1 MLQKR
6 LARNILERYAGH
18 GNATVTMSKAL
29 SGPFLYH
36 GLINLLFGGLRAS
49 PGYVLRRIFY
59 RRLFQS
65 AGSGLILGHG
75 LVVRRPDRISLGN
88 RVAMDDNVKLDASG
102 SRASGITIG
111 DDVIISR
118 NSLIQAKSGSI
129 VISRR
134 GEIGVN
140 TIISAM
146 NDIHIGACA
155 LIGPD
160 CCVGQGRDAP
170 EQSDMPRKSLDQAPK
185 QPLVLGDDVWLGKG
199 VAVLDGVRI
208 GNGCVVGARAVV
220 SEDLPDYAVAVGIP
234 ARIVRFRNSSG
245 GASESAP

>member
-1 MLQKR
+1 MR
-6 LARNILERYAGH
+6 I
-18 GNATVTMSKAL
+18 AT
-29 SGPFLYH
+29 YH
-36 GLINLLFGGLRAS
+36 GLINLLLGNLRAS

-75 LVVRRPDRISLGN
+75 LVLRRPDRISLGN
-88 RVAMDDNVKLDASG
+88 SVAMDDNVKLDASG
-102 SRASGITIG
+102 SRASGITID

-118 NSLIQAKSGSI
+118 NCIIQAKSGSI

-160 CCVGQGRDAP
+160 CCLGQGRDAP
-170 EQSDMPRKSLDQAPK
+170 EQSDMPGKSLDQAPK

-199 VAVLDGVRI
+199 VVVLDGVRI
-208 GNGCVVGARAVV
+208 GNGCVVGAKTVV

-234 ARIVRFRNSSG
+234 ARIVRFRNSPG
-245 GASESAP
+245 GVSASAP